1 MSQIIQTNVASLN
14 AQRNLAKTG
23 GTLETALQRLSSGM
37 RINSAKDDAAG
48 LGIATRMSSQ
58 IMGMNQANRNA
69 NDAISLAQ
77 TGEGALGQMTGLLQR
92 MRELAVQSANA
103 SNSAA
108 DRNALNDEVAQLSAE
123 LDRFAKVT
131 DFNGLKLFDGT
142 FSTATYQV
150 GPNADQSITATT
162 ANFRTQQFGTNMT
175 IAGSGLTQAVMG
187 TLSGIGISSGGA
199 GTTVYGMRG
208 GESIGTASS
217 GSVAVVGGSGVGT
230 SSGFSGTLQTANGSF
245 GFSIPSGTT
254 QAARNLSAKDI
265 ADAINGQSRSGVTAS
280 ARTEATFTF
289 SATGSYTLALWGT
302 NTMSYTSSGGNSQTV
317 SFNLTDTS
325 SAAGLS
331 AAVDAFNQQTAKTGV
346 SAKLNDSNNGII
358 LVAEDGSNI
367 ILGASGANAIAG
379 NVLLS
384 GGGYSGVAVAG
395 MGLSGSA
402 AGSGANSASGGAI
415 TIAGSV
421 RLDSDKTFSV
431 SEAAGT
437 LGGFNSSGG
446 TSSMIQSVSTI
457 DVSTVSGATNSLRII
472 DSALNAVSSQ
482 RAKFGALQNRVE
494 YTMQF
499 LQSSSENLS
508 AARSRIQDADFAA
521 ETAALSKAQIL
532 QQAGTAMLA
541 QANQL
546 PNSVLSL
553 LK

>member
-14 AQRNLAKTG
+14 AQRNLGKTG
-23 GTLETALQRLSSGM
+23 GTLETALQRLSSGL
-37 RINSAKDDAAG
+37 RINSARDDAAG
-48 LGIATRMSSQ
+48 LGIATRMTSQ
-58 IMGMNQANRNA
+58 IMGMNVANRNS

-77 TGEGALGQMTGLLQR
+77 TGEGALGQMSGLLQR

-150 GPNADQSITATT
+150 GANADQSITATT
-162 ANFRTQQFGTNMT
+162 SNFRTQHYGTNFT
-175 IAGSGLTQAVMG
+175 LAGSGYVPAVTG
-187 TLSGIGISSGGA
+187 GLSGIGTTSSGA
-199 GTTVYGMRG
+199 STTVYGLTG
-208 GESIGTASS
+208 SSS
-217 GSVAVVGGSGVGT
+217 GSAATSGGGT
-230 SSGFSGTLQTANGSF
+230 GYGFSGTLQTANGSF
-245 GFSIPSGTT
+245 GYSVGSGTT
-254 QAARNLSAKDI
+254 QAALNLSAKDI
-265 ADAINGQSRSGVTAS
+265 AEAINNQSRSGVTAS
-280 ARTEATFTF
+280 ARTESTLSFG
-289 SATGSYTLALWGT
+289 STGSYTLALWGT
-302 NTMSYTSSGGNSQTV
+302 NQVTGGNGGNSQTV
-317 SFNLTDTS
+317 SFNITNTNT
-325 SAAGLS
+325 AGGLS
-331 AAVDAFNQQTAKTGV
+331 AAVDAFNQQSSKTGIT
-346 SAKLNDSNNGII
+346 AKLNDTNDGITLI
-358 LVAEDGSNI
+358 ADDGSNI
-367 ILGASGANAIAG
+367 ILGASGSSALAGAVTISGAGLNGAAVTTALTTANA
-379 NVLLS
+379 NTT
-384 GGGYSGVAVAG
+384 
-395 MGLSGSA
+395 
-402 AGSGANSASGGAI
+402 SGAAV
-415 TIAGSV
+415 TIAGQV
-421 RLDSDKTFSV
+421 RLDSDKTFAV
-431 SEAAGT
+431 SSSRLSAASFVT
-437 LGGFNSSGG
+437 SGG
-446 TSSMIQSVSTI
+446 TSSNLQSVSTV
-457 DVSTVSGATNSLRII
+457 DVSTVSGATNAIRII
-472 DSALNAVSSQ
+472 DSALNALSTQ